1 MFHTLDLSDLTV
13 SYARVPALHHV
24 TLRLHAGR
32 SVALVGPN
40 GAGKTTFLKAVAG
53 LVPRETGNIYFY
65 DRNDQPVK
73 AAVAYLPQRE
83 IVDWQFPITV
93 RGLIEMGRYPSLGL
107 WNSFTPRDEE
117 IVDQA
122 LHFLHLEALADRQ
135 INALSGGQ
143 QQRTFLARAWAQE
156 AEVYLLDEPL
166 NGLDRNAQ
174 QEVTQAFRA
183 LTKSGRLVIASHH
196 DLKSVPQIFDDVV
209 LLNGELV
216 AHGPVAEAF
225 TPEVIEQAY
234 ATEIMTEHRHG

>member
-1 MFHTLDLSDLTV
+1 
-13 SYARVPALHHV
+13 
-24 TLRLHAGR
+24 
-32 SVALVGPN
+32 
-40 GAGKTTFLKAVAG
+40 
-53 LVPRETGNIYFY
+53 
-65 DRNDQPVK
+65 
-73 AAVAYLPQRE
+73 
-83 IVDWQFPITV
+83 
-93 RGLIEMGRYPSLGL
+93 
-107 WNSFTPRDEE
+107 
-117 IVDQA
+117 VDQA

-174 QEVTQAFRA
+174 EEVAQAFRA

-234 ATEIMTEHRHG
+234 ATEIMTEHT